1 LNHIPIEPVPEG
13 IEFTADGSMLF
24 VQATLANHIVVY
36 DVDGMNLRRSPF
48 VLCTGHAP
56 SSMAISPRYA
66 D

>member
-1 LNHIPIEPVPEG
+1 
-13 IEFTADGSMLF
+13 MLF

-36 DVDGMNLRRSPF
+36 DVDGMNLRRSPY

-56 SSMAISPRYA
+56 SSMAISRRHA